1 MNDYWGRPITTL
13 ALATLAALILWPI
26 LGATPALTFYAAALL
41 LLNLHHLRNLSS
53 LSRWARN
60 SGTGVIPEGSGIWD
74 SIFSSLGRM
83 QRVQRDAELRL
94 SSALERFQEAT
105 MALPE
110 GVVIIDEQDR
120 IRWFNPK
127 AELHFGLDLSRDRG
141 QAITHL
147 VRQPQFAA
155 YVHGENYREP
165 LHLKPALE
173 RDFSLSVQLVPYGD
187 RQILVISRDITRWEK
202 LETMRRDFVAN
213 VSHELRTP
221 LTVISGFLE
230 TLATNG
236 FADREMLVRA
246 HELMREQTTRMAR
259 LIEDLL
265 ALSRLESA
273 SSPLKE
279 TEVDV
284 PALTRAL
291 FDEAKSVSR
300 GRHDI
305 RLDLKSHIHIL
316 GSEDELRSAFSN
328 LISNAIRY
336 TPDGGQIW
344 LKWEETSRQPRFV
357 VKDTGIGMEPEH
369 IPRLTERFYRVDRSR
384 SRETGGTG
392 LGLAIVKHVLNRH
405 QGTLE
410 IESKPGLGST
420 FCAVFPEVRA
430 RASEDREQKT
440 EDRLGGLTTE
450 DRRL

>member
-1 MNDYWGRPITTL
+1 LFDYWGRPITTL
-13 ALATLAALILWPI
+13 ALLTLGALILWPI
-26 LGATPALTFYAAALL
+26 TGPIPALIFYCLALFL
-41 LLNLHHLRNLSS
+41 LHLHHLKNLSL

-60 SGTGVIPEGSGIWD
+60 SGTGFIPEGSGMWD
-74 SIFSSLGRM
+74 AVFSHLGRM
-83 QRVQRDAELRL
+83 QRVQRDAELQL
-94 SSALERFQEAT
+94 GAALERFQQAT
-105 MALPE
+105 AAMPE
-110 GVVIIDEQDR
+110 GVVIIDDQDR

-141 QAITHL
+141 QPITHL
-147 VRQPQFAA
+147 VRQPQFVA

-187 RQILVISRDITRWEK
+187 RQKLVISRDITRWEK

-221 LTVISGFLE
+221 LTVMSGFLE
-230 TLATNG
+230 TLAADG
-236 FADREMLVRA
+236 FVDRDMLVRA
-246 HELMREQTTRMAR
+246 HELMREQTTRMER

-279 TEVDV
+279 TVVDV
-284 PALTRAL
+284 PTLARAL
-291 FDEAKSVSR
+291 YEEAKSVSK

-305 RLDLKSHIHIL
+305 RLDLKSNSHIL

-336 TPDGGQIW
+336 TPDGGKIV
-344 LKWEETSRQPRFV
+344 LTWEEASRQPRFV
-357 VKDTGIGMEPEH
+357 VKDTGIGMEAEH

-410 IESKPGLGST
+410 IESKLGAGST

-430 RASEDREQKT
+430 RHPKVQ
-440 EDRLGGLTTE
+440 TTAGIA
-450 DRRL
+450 DRR